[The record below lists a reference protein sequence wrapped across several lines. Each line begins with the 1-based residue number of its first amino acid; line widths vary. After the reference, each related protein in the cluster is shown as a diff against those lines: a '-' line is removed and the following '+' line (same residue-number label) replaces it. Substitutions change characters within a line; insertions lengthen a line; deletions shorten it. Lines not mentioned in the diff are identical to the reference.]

1 MHTVVVRPSVL
12 LLLVCFALDA
22 CTPGEKDL
30 PPRDAAAWTSAGE
43 RTAPGLTGLLL
54 DGYDP
59 MGDWR
64 LARTAESDWSLLA
77 VTPEARGTWR
87 LTLRRSAW
95 SESSTQVLSDFHHGV
110 LVLSQPLELAPGEEV
125 RAFFHVLVG
134 GRELF
139 VPDTR
144 LAQLAALADG
154 PSTESAAGFRRAPS
168 AERGL
173 PVPGAVRSNDLG
185 G

>member
-1 MHTVVVRPSVL
+1 MHTVVVRSSVIPL
-12 LLLVCFALDA
+12 LLCFALDA
-22 CTPGEKDL
+22 CGPGEKVL
-30 PPRDAAAWTSAGE
+30 PPRDATAWTSAAE
-43 RTAPGLTGLLL
+43 REVPGLAAMLL

-64 LARTAESDWSLLA
+64 LARGSELDWSLLT

-95 SESSTQVLSDFHHGV
+95 SDSSTQVLSDFHHGV
-110 LVLSQPLELAPGEEV
+110 LVLSEPLELGPGEEA
-125 RAFFHVLVG
+125 RAFFHVLCA

-139 VPDTR
+139 VPDSR
-144 LAQLAALADG
+144 LAQLATLSPTSFG
-154 PSTESAAGFRRAPS
+154 ESQVGFLRAPLVD
-168 AERGL
+168 RQL
-173 PVPGAVRSNDLG
+173 QFPGAMGSNVLG